1 MHSFNFYLHTHHLWP
16 QTLRVTREQ
25 RCQSHVRQSQEE
37 HHDTVQSQ
45 ATTGVR
51 RAALAESIQVI
62 LKALLGRVQTLAAH
76 RCLQLLDV
84 MDTLGSRH
92 DLLATHEEVIRVGEA
107 GVLRVGLG
115 VEWPHGHG
123 ELVQHVEV
131 GVVLV
136 ADDLA
141 QLLLHRRGEIVL
153 EALLLGGVDTGLLQK
168 RNTVHVVQAQRLAVL
183 GQLEVTSL
191 GIRLLDGRDLSGIPL
206 LQLAENEDQQVLGK
220 LQHLVV
226 VVLEGLLEIKTGE
239 L

>member
-1 MHSFNFYLHTHHLWP
+1 M
-16 QTLRVTREQ
+16 
-25 RCQSHVRQSQEE
+25 
-37 HHDTVQSQ
+37 
-45 ATTGVR
+45 
-51 RAALAESIQVI
+51 AESVQVV
-62 LKALLGRVQTLAAH
+62 LEALLVGVDSLGKH
-76 RCLQLLDV
+76 RGLQFLDV
-84 MDTLGSRH
+84 VDTLGTRH
-92 DLLATHEEVIRVGEA
+92 DLLTTHEEVIGVGESV
-107 GVLRVGLG
+107 VLGVGLG
-115 VEWPHGHG
+115 VEGSHGHG
-123 ELVQHVEV
+123 ELVQNVEV